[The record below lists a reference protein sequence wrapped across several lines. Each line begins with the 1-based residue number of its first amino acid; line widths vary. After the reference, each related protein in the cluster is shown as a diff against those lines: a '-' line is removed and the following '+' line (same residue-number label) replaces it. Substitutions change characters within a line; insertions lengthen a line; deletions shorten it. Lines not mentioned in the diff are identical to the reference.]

1 MEWKGRCYEQP
12 HVHPVSQVIPS
23 VMCPSAWS
31 VPSAPKTTFSGEG
44 GHEGRRLCR
53 TQQRALSPE
62 DPLGLQS
69 FSEPLRLHPASFAG
83 CESTNEKRMRTDRRC
98 QSWVCH
104 KAGLHSPLPTKARI
118 HFPQKRKSSLNHC
131 KESIKKTKDTLSSD
145 WWHWGQTQW
154 FLEPFLSKKTSQHL
168 PSLQKPTRHFQRF
181 RRWHL
186 CLEMTSPAHFS
197 GA

>member
-1 MEWKGRCYEQP
+1 MLSLPQTQKGSMEWKGRCYEQP

-31 VPSAPKTTFSGEG
+31 VPSAPRTTFSGEG

-83 CESTNEKRMRTDRRC
+83 CESTNEKRMRTDVASHESVTRLGSIHLC
-98 QSWVCH
+98 Q
-104 KAGLHSPLPTKARI
+104 
-118 HFPQKRKSSLNHC
+118 QKQGSISHR
-131 KESIKKTKDTLSSD
+131 KES
-145 WWHWGQTQW
+145 
-154 FLEPFLSKKTSQHL
+154 P
-168 PSLQKPTRHFQRF
+168 P
-181 RRWHL
+181 
-186 CLEMTSPAHFS
+186 
-197 GA
+197 